1 MSRDTIMMQ
10 WTQLKA
16 LVQKADE
23 QSNSDLWAVA
33 YSDLGGLQDYMKQK
47 GYTIT
52 TNRVISPEGDI
63 LWKSQS

>member
-23 QSNSDLWAVA
+23 QSNSGLWMLA
-33 YSDLGGLQDYMKQK
+33 YHDLGALQIYMKQK